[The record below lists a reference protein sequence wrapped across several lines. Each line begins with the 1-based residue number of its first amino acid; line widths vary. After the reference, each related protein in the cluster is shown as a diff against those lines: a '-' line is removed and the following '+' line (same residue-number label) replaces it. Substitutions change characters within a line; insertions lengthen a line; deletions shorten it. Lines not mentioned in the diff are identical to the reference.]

1 MDIITYA
8 IAKKALKKIE
18 TLEKVTIKKVDSL
31 PEVGEPN
38 IIYLVPKESK
48 KDDSFDE
55 YMWIEEKW
63 ERVGSTGV
71 DLDNYYTKEEIQQLP
86 DNISLQYNTENGK
99 FEIKT
104 VDINKLE
111 IAEGDNLILDCN

>member
-1 MDIITYA
+1 MDIISYA

-18 TLEKVTIKKVDSL
+18 TLKKVTIKKVDSL

-38 IIYLVPKESK
+38 IIYLLPKQSNENSLY
-48 KDDSFDE
+48 DE

-71 DLDNYYTKEEIQQLP
+71 GSDNYYTKEEIQQLP

-111 IAEGDNLILDCN
+111 IANGDNLILDCN